1 MLCCG
6 KRSQSIE
13 KGWWFAAVWSWKS
26 CIRIIQLEANPE
38 KSTQQNIA
46 LLFLMIQLALNISGN
61 ATTISRL
68 FLAFHFKIFL
78 LFFSFLLFMSTLSRH
93 RMGFLWVCGSCQG
106 LSPFGYWSWFCT
118 QFILDVIQ
126 QGRLYFL
133 VLSSWFFTNIFWGTN
148 CNVAGNY
155 FSINFQSST

>member
-26 CIRIIQLEANPE
+26 CIPIIQLEANPE

-78 LFFSFLLFMSTLSRH
+78 LFFFFSPVYVYTVTSQNGIFVSVWQLSRSQSFWLMELILH
-93 RMGFLWVCGSCQG
+93 PIHPWCHPTRKTLFSGIVFLI
-106 LSPFGYWSWFCT
+106 FHKH
-118 QFILDVIQ
+118 
-126 QGRLYFL
+126 FL
-133 VLSSWFFTNIFWGTN
+133 GDKL
-148 CNVAGNY
+148 
-155 FSINFQSST
+155 